1 MPARSGA
8 SKRWHRLIKK
18 RTNPPKPQARS
29 LGAGYAHVI
38 HRPFPTDWGQFR
50 SATVTARPRVMAQGF
65 HPCRLQR
72 SVPGFP
78 TELSTESPV
87 VAWQRALSWDK
98 QKSDPQALIDQK
110 MISTLQATSYA
121 ACRDM
126 PPCFPQPASHDSWT
140 SLQAMDTRVCH
151 SRTTKR
157 RRRVRQVVHMPPPA
171 TNMRFH
177 GSIPGLQCP
186 PRYAL
191 RTSSLTNSSCP
202 VPVMRICPLTIT

>member
-8 SKRWHRLIKK
+8 SKHGQRLIKK
-18 RTNPPKPQARS
+18 HTNPPKPQARS

-50 SATVTARPRVMAQGF
+50 SVTVTAKPRVMAQGF

-78 TELSTESPV
+78 TELSTGRPGRRMLARPLLEQAGISSTGTYCSKNDQTYAGYV
-87 VAWQRALSWDK
+87 IRGLQRAATMFSTASLTRFVDKSAGHGNKDLS
-98 QKSDPQALIDQK
+98 PLCIQALE
-110 MISTLQATSYA
+110 
-121 ACRDM
+121 
-126 PPCFPQPASHDSWT
+126 
-140 SLQAMDTRVCH
+140 
-151 SRTTKR
+151 
-157 RRRVRQVVHMPPPA
+157 RVRQVVHMPSQASNVLLSGVNP
-171 TNMRFH
+171 RH
-177 GSIPGLQCP
+177 QCP

>member
-8 SKRWHRLIKK
+8 SKHWQRLIKK

-50 SATVTARPRVMAQGF
+50 SVTVRARPRVMAQGF

-87 VAWQRALSWDK
+87 VAWQRTLSWDK

-110 MISTLQATSYA
+110 MSSILQATSYV

-140 SLQAMDTRVCH
+140 SLQAMETRVSH

-171 TNMRFH
+171 TSMPFYGR
-177 GSIPGLQCP
+177 IPGLQCP